1 MNGDEELLIGATDH
15 ITYASVEQDKDKSPA
30 TTNEEIRFIVKSSL
44 PLVVTFLLQYLVS
57 VLSVFAAGR
66 LGAKELAAVSLAITT
81 FNITGLAIYQ
91 GMATSL
97 DSFCSQA
104 YGAGMPHKVGLYFQR
119 CSMIMVALTVVL
131 LLPIWWFSGPIIKAL
146 VGDEELAMM
155 CQTFL
160 RILTF
165 GAPGLLFFETGKRFL
180 QAQHIF
186 DATTYILLIVA
197 PINFLLNWLLVWHPT
212 YGLGFIGAPITL
224 VIVYWLMPLMIL
236 GYVLFIDGKQCWGG
250 LDSAAFKNWIP
261 MLDLALPGVI
271 MVEAE
276 YLAFEVLTIL
286 AAKFGTDSLAAQ
298 SIGANVGS
306 LIFQLPFAFAVT
318 ITTRIGHYV
327 GRKDGKSAA
336 KVTQIALVC
345 AGIISIV
352 DFLVVF
358 FFRHTWST
366 VFTKD
371 KNVTAISDMILML
384 VALNQLA
391 DGFNVAGAGILRGQG
406 RQKVGSVLNMVSY
419 YIIALPLGFLLAF
432 HMKWEIKG
440 LWIGLMTGVFF
451 LALSQF
457 LLVIFTNW
465 DNVIL
470 ESLRR
475 HDH

>member
-1 MNGDEELLIGATDH
+1 MIGDEEILIGATDH
-15 ITYASVEQDKDKSPA
+15 VSYATIEQEQDTSVANTKG
-30 TTNEEIRFIVKSSL
+30 EIHFIIKSSF

-66 LGAKELAAVSLAITT
+66 IGSKELAAVSLAITT

-97 DSFCSQA
+97 DALCSQA
-104 YGAGMPHKVGLYFQR
+104 FGAGMPHKVGLYFQR
-119 CSMIMVALTVVL
+119 CSAIMLVITLVL
-131 LLPIWWFSGPIIKAL
+131 LVPIWWFSCPIIYTL
-146 VGDEELAMM
+146 VGDKELAMM
-155 CQTFL
+155 CQTYL

-186 DATTYILLIVA
+186 DATTYILLAVA
-197 PINFLLNWLLVWHPT
+197 PINFILNWLLVWHPA

-236 GYVLFIDGKQCWGG
+236 GYVCFIDGKKCWNGFERTA
-250 LDSAAFKNWIP
+250 LTNWGP
-261 MLDLALPGVI
+261 MLELALPGVI

-298 SIGANVGS
+298 SIASSVGALV
-306 LIFQLPFAFAVT
+306 FQLPFAFAVT

-336 KVTQIALVC
+336 KVTKIALAC
-345 AGIISIV
+345 TSAISMF

-358 FFRHTWST
+358 FFRHIWSR

-371 KNVTAISDMILML
+371 KNVTAISDVILIL
-384 VALNQLA
+384 VAINQLA
-391 DGFNVAGAGILRGQG
+391 DGLNVAGSGLLRGQG
-406 RQKVGSVLNMVSY
+406 RQKMGSVLNMISY
-419 YIIALPLGFLLAF
+419 YVISLPLGFFLAF
-432 HMKWEIKG
+432 HVNLGLKG
-440 LWIGLMTGVFF
+440 LWYGLMSGVFF
-451 LALSQF
+451 LSLSQ
-457 LLVIFTNW
+457 LAMVLTTNW
-465 DNVIL
+465 DSVII